1 MPKKKMSYP
10 HWDKLRAPYNAE
22 VRALLAEGKTWR
34 ETKTRLTLNKMLFA
48 EITTFRAE
56 CKAVDKNF
64 SISDASYL
72 VHFRAAQQALER
84 IRGIMGDL
92 NQEHGRVIMFEND
105 SPHPDGLPQEFEPVS
120 TDEDT
125 E

>member
-1 MPKKKMSYP
+1 MAKKKTGYP

-56 CKAVDKNF
+56 CRAVDKNF
-64 SISDASYL
+64 TISDASYH
-72 VHFRAAQQALER
+72 VHYRAAIQALDR

-92 NQEHGRVIMFEND
+92 NQEHARVTMFEND

-120 TDEDT
+120 TDEGS

>member
-84 IRGIMGDL
+84 VRGIMGDL
-92 NQEHGRVIMFEND
+92 NQEHGRVSSILD
-105 SPHPDGLPQEFEPVS
+105 RSPNKVS
-120 TDEDT
+120 AWVRGEDT
-125 E
+125 NPSG